1 MFFSCGN
8 KEKGEKKHLKGKTFN
23 FELSTFNFISYLCT
37 QKQQKD
43 IIYNMELTGKV
54 IAEFNERGG
63 ISNRTG
69 NEWKAKSYVL
79 EVPGEFPRKLVFDVF
94 GVDRLQAFNIQIG
107 ELLTVHFDI
116 DAHEYNGRWFN
127 DVRAFRIDRGQAA
140 PTATPEAAPVAAPD
154 AAPAASV
161 EQAAAVA
168 PQAAPIDAA
177 PFEAPSATDD
187 LPF

>member
-1 MFFSCGN
+1 
-8 KEKGEKKHLKGKTFN
+8 
-23 FELSTFNFISYLCT
+23 
-37 QKQQKD
+37 
-43 IIYNMELTGKV
+43 MELTGKI

-63 ISNRTG
+63 VSSRTG

-79 EVPGEFPRKLVFDVF
+79 EVPGEYPRKMVFDVF

-107 ELLTVHFDI
+107 ETLTVSFDI

-140 PTATPEAAPVAAPD
+140 PTASAEAAPMPEAAPIAPMPEAAPQTD
-154 AAPAASV
+154 AAAT
-161 EQAAAVA
+161 
-168 PQAAPIDAA
+168 I

>member
-1 MFFSCGN
+1 MNYELFFLPLHEN
-8 KEKGEKKHLKGKTFN
+8 LKKKY
-23 FELSTFNFISYLCT
+23 I
-37 QKQQKD
+37 
-43 IIYNMELTGKV
+43 MELTGKI

-63 ISNRTG
+63 VSNRTG

-94 GVDRLQAFNIQIG
+94 GADRLQAFNLQIG
-107 ELLTVHFDI
+107 ETVTVSFDI

-140 PTATPEAAPVAAPD
+140 PTASAEAAPAPEV
-154 AAPAASV
+154 APAAPMA
-161 EQAAAVA
+161 E
-168 PQAAPIDAA
+168 PAPI
-177 PFEAPSATDD
+177 PFEAPAPTDE

>member
-1 MFFSCGN
+1 
-8 KEKGEKKHLKGKTFN
+8 
-23 FELSTFNFISYLCT
+23 
-37 QKQQKD
+37 
-43 IIYNMELTGKV
+43 MELTGKI

-127 DVRAFRIDRGQAA
+127 DVRAFRVDRGQAA
-140 PTATPEAAPVAAPD
+140 PTAAPMPEAAPAAGAPE
-154 AAPAASV
+154 AAPAQEV
-161 EQAAAVA
+161 PVT

>member
-1 MFFSCGN
+1 
-8 KEKGEKKHLKGKTFN
+8 
-23 FELSTFNFISYLCT
+23 
-37 QKQQKD
+37 
-43 IIYNMELTGKV
+43 MEVTGKI

-63 ISNRTG
+63 VSNRTG

-79 EVPGEFPRKLVFDVF
+79 EVPGDFPRKLVFDVF

-107 ELLTVHFDI
+107 EIITVHFDI

-127 DVRAFRIDRGQAA
+127 DVRAFRVDRGQVAPAA
-140 PTATPEAAPVAAPD
+140 EPATAPAVQAAPVA
-154 AAPAASV
+154 SV
-161 EQAAAVA
+161 T
-168 PQAAPIDAA
+168 PQAELIDNA

>member
-1 MFFSCGN
+1 
-8 KEKGEKKHLKGKTFN
+8 
-23 FELSTFNFISYLCT
+23 
-37 QKQQKD
+37 
-43 IIYNMELTGKV
+43 MELTGKI

-63 ISNRTG
+63 VSSRTG

-79 EVPGEFPRKLVFDVF
+79 EVPGDYPRKMVFDVF

-107 ELLTVHFDI
+107 EMMTVHFDI

-127 DVRAFRIDRGQAA
+127 DIRAFRVDRGQVA
-140 PTATPEAAPVAAPD
+140 PTAAPEAAPM
-154 AAPAASV
+154 V
-161 EQAAAVA
+161 ETTPVTPIV
-168 PQAAPIDAA
+168 PQSEPIDTA

>member
-1 MFFSCGN
+1 
-8 KEKGEKKHLKGKTFN
+8 
-23 FELSTFNFISYLCT
+23 
-37 QKQQKD
+37 
-43 IIYNMELTGKV
+43 MELTGKI

-79 EVPGEFPRKLVFDVF
+79 EVPGDFPRKMVFDVF
-94 GVDRLQAFNIQIG
+94 GVDRLQAFNIQVG

-140 PTATPEAAPVAAPD
+140 PTAAPEAA
-154 AAPAASV
+154 AAPAATT
-161 EQAAAVA
+161 A
-168 PQAAPIDAA
+168 PQAAPIPQAAPVPPMDAA

>member
-1 MFFSCGN
+1 
-8 KEKGEKKHLKGKTFN
+8 
-23 FELSTFNFISYLCT
+23 
-37 QKQQKD
+37 
-43 IIYNMELTGKV
+43 MELTGKI

-63 ISNRTG
+63 VSNRTG
-69 NEWKAKSYVL
+69 NEWKAKSYVM

-107 ELLTVHFDI
+107 ETLTVHFDI

-140 PTATPEAAPVAAPD
+140 PTAPPEAAPAPEAPVAPASPQVD
-154 AAPAASV
+154 AAAT
-161 EQAAAVA
+161 
-168 PQAAPIDAA
+168 I

>member
-1 MFFSCGN
+1 
-8 KEKGEKKHLKGKTFN
+8 
-23 FELSTFNFISYLCT
+23 
-37 QKQQKD
+37 
-43 IIYNMELTGKV
+43 MELTGKI

-63 ISNRTG
+63 VSSRTG

-79 EVPGEFPRKLVFDVF
+79 EVPGEYPRKMVFDVF

-107 ELLTVHFDI
+107 ETLTVSFDI

-140 PTATPEAAPVAAPD
+140 PTADSEAAPLPEAAPVSPVSPVSE
-154 AAPAASV
+154 PAT
-161 EQAAAVA
+161 
-168 PQAAPIDAA
+168 I

>member
-1 MFFSCGN
+1 
-8 KEKGEKKHLKGKTFN
+8 
-23 FELSTFNFISYLCT
+23 
-37 QKQQKD
+37 
-43 IIYNMELTGKV
+43 MELTGKI

-63 ISNRTG
+63 VSSRTG

-107 ELLTVHFDI
+107 EQLTVHFDI

-127 DVRAFRIDRGQAA
+127 DIRAFRIDRGQAA
-140 PTATPEAAPVAAPD
+140 PTAAASDGTATASPEAAPA
-154 AAPAASV
+154 
-161 EQAAAVA
+161 A
-168 PQAAPIDAA
+168 PQAAPAA
-177 PFEAPSATDD
+177 PQVDATATIPFDAPSATDD

>member
-1 MFFSCGN
+1 
-8 KEKGEKKHLKGKTFN
+8 
-23 FELSTFNFISYLCT
+23 
-37 QKQQKD
+37 
-43 IIYNMELTGKV
+43 MELTGKI

-127 DVRAFRIDRGQAA
+127 DVRAFRVDRGQAA
-140 PTATPEAAPVAAPD
+140 PTAAPMPE
-154 AAPAASV
+154 AAPAASAP
-161 EQAAAVA
+161 EAAPAQEASVA

>member
-1 MFFSCGN
+1 
-8 KEKGEKKHLKGKTFN
+8 
-23 FELSTFNFISYLCT
+23 
-37 QKQQKD
+37 
-43 IIYNMELTGKV
+43 MEATGKI

-63 ISNRTG
+63 VSNRTG

-79 EVPGEFPRKLVFDVF
+79 EVPGDYPRKLVFDVF
-94 GVDRLQAFNIQIG
+94 GVERLQAFNIQIG

-140 PTATPEAAPVAAPD
+140 PAATAPQADSPMQAAPTMQ
-154 AAPAASV
+154 AAPAATP
-161 EQAAAVA
+161 QPI

>member
-1 MFFSCGN
+1 
-8 KEKGEKKHLKGKTFN
+8 
-23 FELSTFNFISYLCT
+23 
-37 QKQQKD
+37 
-43 IIYNMELTGKV
+43 MELTGKI

-63 ISNRTG
+63 VSNRTG
-69 NEWKAKSYVL
+69 NEWNAKSYVM

-107 ELLTVHFDI
+107 ETLTVHFDI

-140 PTATPEAAPVAAPD
+140 PTAAPEAAPAPE
-154 AAPAASV
+154 APVAPAAPQV
-161 EQAAAVA
+161 DAAAT
-168 PQAAPIDAA
+168 I

>member
-1 MFFSCGN
+1 
-8 KEKGEKKHLKGKTFN
+8 
-23 FELSTFNFISYLCT
+23 
-37 QKQQKD
+37 
-43 IIYNMELTGKV
+43 MELTGKI

-69 NEWKAKSYVL
+69 TEWKVKSYVL

-94 GVDRLQAFNIQIG
+94 GVDRLATFNIQVG
-107 ELLTVHFDI
+107 EELTVHFEI

-140 PTATPEAAPVAAPD
+140 PVATPEAAPAPVPTS
-154 AAPAASV
+154 PA
-161 EQAAAVA
+161 A
-168 PQAAPIDAA
+168 PQADAA
-177 PFEAPSATDD
+177 TIPFEAPSATDD

>member
-1 MFFSCGN
+1 M
-8 KEKGEKKHLKGKTFN
+8 
-23 FELSTFNFISYLCT
+23 
-37 QKQQKD
+37 
-43 IIYNMELTGKV
+43 
-54 IAEFNERGG
+54 
-63 ISNRTG
+63 
-69 NEWKAKSYVL
+69 

-107 ELLTVHFDI
+107 ETLTVHFDI

-140 PTATPEAAPVAAPD
+140 PTATPEAAPAPEAPVAPASPQVD
-154 AAPAASV
+154 AAAT
-161 EQAAAVA
+161 
-168 PQAAPIDAA
+168 I

>member
-1 MFFSCGN
+1 
-8 KEKGEKKHLKGKTFN
+8 
-23 FELSTFNFISYLCT
+23 
-37 QKQQKD
+37 
-43 IIYNMELTGKV
+43 MELTGKI

-79 EVPGEFPRKLVFDVF
+79 EVPGDYPRKMVFDVF

-107 ELLTVHFDI
+107 EQLTVFFDI

-127 DVRAFRIDRGQAA
+127 DVRAFRVDRGQAA
-140 PTATPEAAPVAAPD
+140 PTAPTAAPEAVTTSAPA
-154 AAPAASV
+154 AAPASP
-161 EQAAAVA
+161 VA
-168 PQAAPIDAA
+168 PAIPQEDPALA
-177 PFEAPSATDD
+177 PFEAPSSTDD

>member
-1 MFFSCGN
+1 
-8 KEKGEKKHLKGKTFN
+8 
-23 FELSTFNFISYLCT
+23 
-37 QKQQKD
+37 
-43 IIYNMELTGKV
+43 MELTGKI

-63 ISNRTG
+63 VSNRTG

-79 EVPGEFPRKLVFDVF
+79 EVPGEFPRKMVFDVF

-127 DVRAFRIDRGQAA
+127 DVRAFRIERGQAA
-140 PTATPEAAPVAAPD
+140 PTAAPDVAPAPAQEAAPIL
-154 AAPAASV
+154 
-161 EQAAAVA
+161 QAAAA
-168 PQAAPIDAA
+168 PLPPLDAA

>member
-1 MFFSCGN
+1 
-8 KEKGEKKHLKGKTFN
+8 
-23 FELSTFNFISYLCT
+23 
-37 QKQQKD
+37 
-43 IIYNMELTGKV
+43 MELTGKI

-69 NEWKAKSYVL
+69 SEWKAKSYVL
-79 EVPGEFPRKLVFDVF
+79 EVPGDFPRKLVFDVF
-94 GVDRLQAFNIQIG
+94 GVDRLNAFNIQVG

-116 DAHEYNGRWFN
+116 DAHEYNNRWFN

-140 PTATPEAAPVAAPD
+140 PTAATGTVQQTGTQAAPVPPM
-154 AAPAASV
+154 PAAN
-161 EQAAAVA
+161 AAAT
-168 PQAAPIDAA
+168 A

>member
-1 MFFSCGN
+1 
-8 KEKGEKKHLKGKTFN
+8 
-23 FELSTFNFISYLCT
+23 
-37 QKQQKD
+37 
-43 IIYNMELTGKV
+43 MEATGKI

-63 ISNRTG
+63 VSNRTG

-79 EVPGEFPRKLVFDVF
+79 EVPGDFPRKLVFDVF

-127 DVRAFRIDRGQAA
+127 DVRAFRVDRGQAA
-140 PTATPEAAPVAAPD
+140 PAPPGAPEAAPAV
-154 AAPAASV
+154 APAA
-161 EQAAAVA
+161 QAPVAQAPQVA
-168 PQAAPIDAA
+168 PQPAPVAAD

>member
-1 MFFSCGN
+1 
-8 KEKGEKKHLKGKTFN
+8 
-23 FELSTFNFISYLCT
+23 
-37 QKQQKD
+37 
-43 IIYNMELTGKV
+43 MELTGKI

-127 DVRAFRIDRGQAA
+127 DVRAFRVDRGQAA
-140 PTATPEAAPVAAPD
+140 PTAAPMPEAAPAAGAPE
-154 AAPAASV
+154 AAPAQEAPM
-161 EQAAAVA
+161 A